1 VRYVAADIARW
12 LVQCKIV
19 QLQHGTAHK
28 LSQNEEA

>member
-1 VRYVAADIARW
+1 VRHVAADVARR
-12 LVQCKIV
+12 LVQGKVV